1 MARQPPPNLNCG
13 LLHLLSQGRARHS
26 GHKGSLERWAR
37 RRLVRG
43 RPAARPPAAA
53 SSGLRHTVTHRE
65 ASIVRAYGHLVQRR
79 TVLVT
84 NDDGP
89 DSAGLCALVRAV
101 ASDRQCVVTVAVPAT
116 DVSSTGT
123 ALGAVDDI
131 PIEAWPSRRTWPGV
145 AVGVEVR
152 AQPSAIVTLA
162 VLGAFGSPPDLLL
175 AGINHGVNIG
185 WGLIHSSTI
194 GAALTAAVHR
204 VPAVAFSAPATADWP
219 AWHPALVRLIKALP
233 RSWPVGTVLSVN
245 LPQQPGPDPG
255 FVWCR
260 PAESTAT
267 GGVAR
272 TTLPDGRLALRLSY
286 RPHGLVTADTDAAVL
301 AAGQVALTSLSLPF
315 APPVDSAWQAEMV
328 RRLRQD
334 RTAILGAR

>member
-1 MARQPPPNLNCG
+1 MRLNSVG
-13 LLHLLSQGRARHS
+13 RLST
-26 GHKGSLERWAR
+26 ERI
-37 RRLVRG
+37 
-43 RPAARPPAAA
+43 
-53 SSGLRHTVTHRE
+53 E
-65 ASIVRAYGHLVQRR
+65 R
-79 TVLVT
+79 TTQTRKMV
-84 NDDGP
+84 
-89 DSAGLCALVRAV
+89 AGN
-101 ASDRQCVVTVAVPAT
+101 RQCAVTVAVPAT

-162 VLGAFGSPPDLLL
+162 ALGAFGSPPDLLL

-204 VPAVAFSAPATADWP
+204 VPAVAFSHRPLPIGP

-245 LPQQPGPDPG
+245 LPQQPPGPDPG

-301 AAGQVALTSLSLPF
+301 AAGQVALTYLSLPYT
-315 APPVDSAWQAEMV
+315 PPVDSAWQAELV
-328 RRLRQD
+328 RSLRQD
-334 RTAILGAR
+334 RTEILGAPGNGR